1 MLLTVFFT
9 ISLRLHKSANFA
21 FIIFLICTK
30 RLFIKYKIS
39 ILNKYN
45 YLLIKWL
52 IIVISLFTL
61 TISKAQ
67 VISYIKIKK
76 IKADT
81 QVIIFDTVP
90 TSPIGF
96 RVYNSNGEL
105 LKINEYEVNFIK
117 STIQLKIKSDSI
129 VLNYYPLSSQ
139 FNQKIFHKDKRLI
152 LKDNGLGQPQNN
164 FYYKE
169 SDKNSLITDEL
180 IKRGSISRGISIG
193 NNQNASVTSSMNLQL
208 SGKLGNDFEI
218 LAALTDKQIPFQPS
232 GNTQQ
237 INDFDKIYVQI
248 FNKQNQIILG
258 DYDLV
263 NRDNTFMQMSRKA
276 QGIQYAFKNKD
287 DSFRFHTSNS
297 VSKGKYNRIL
307 FNGKEGIQGPYK
319 LSGANNE
326 PFIVIIAG
334 TERIYIDGK
343 LLIRGESNDYII
355 DYNTAELIFTAK
367 NPITKDKRITAEFEY
382 SDKNYA
388 RFLTF
393 NKVDYSSAK
402 SAIQLQ
408 IFNEF
413 DAKNQTLQQS
423 LTDEEKKT
431 LSLSGDDEWKAI
443 VPFIQYDSS
452 FNSNSIY
459 YQLKDTVVNNILY
472 DSVFVYS
479 TDTSAH
485 YRLGFSYVGKGNG
498 NYIQTAG
505 NANGRVYKW
514 VAPINGIKQGDFE
527 PIRKL
532 IAPIKKTLIAGSYNK
547 KISPKNNLNIEFALS
562 DYDKNLFS
570 KLDDNNNQGLGI
582 KTSILQAFHKNDSSK
597 NQFFIKPYF
606 QLITKYFQA
615 PERFRPVEFSRDW
628 NYNNIVQNSE
638 MMGGIESR
646 YIYGKWLN
654 TAIGGDIIQSKKT
667 FEGLKEYATVLFTP
681 KTWFIQH
688 NLSYLKT
695 NQETK
700 KTTFIRYQSKNEKY
714 YRKIKTGAIIETE
727 KNLWKEKANDSLLSS
742 SFSYY
747 KWDGYIGNI
756 DTANIWWL
764 VKYGERN
771 DFAPKINQLKQIYK
785 SQESSIEGRLP
796 FKKHFQGNIT
806 LTYRQLKSFYDTIKP
821 QDNNLTSRT
830 DILLR
835 FAKNSISISTTHE
848 SNAGLEQK
856 LSYTYIEVPAGQGVY
871 TWIDYNQNGIKELNE
886 FEVAQFQDQSTYIRV
901 TSSTLDY
908 IKVYGSR
915 LSQIIQLRP
924 ELAIE
929 NRKGLKKLIAAL
941 SNQLAFQQDI
951 KTQSS
956 DILNRLLPINT
967 NDSQQLTLN
976 HVIRNTF
983 SINKNN
989 NTWGIDYIIQ
999 KSSNA
1004 QLLISGIDNRT
1015 LQNHT
1020 FSLRVNPNQILTIFL
1035 SPTFGKKTYTS
1046 EYFSNKNYNIE
1057 NQGAELNF
1065 QYQPNQNFRI
1075 TPFMKFNKKHN
1086 ITNHNEAKMQTFG
1099 VEMRKNIKT
1108 DHFFSLKVDIVKNIY
1123 NGSLNSSLSYEMLE
1137 GLQPGWNQVY
1147 TLQAQRN
1154 ISSTLQMIISY
1165 QGRASETS
1173 KMIHSGNIEMRAWF

>member
-1 MLLTVFFT
+1 M
-9 ISLRLHKSANFA
+9 
-21 FIIFLICTK
+21 FLKI
-30 RLFIKYKIS
+30 KIS
-39 ILNKYN
+39 RLLFYK
-45 YLLIKWL
+45 YLLYKCL
-52 IIVISLFTL
+52 IVVISLFTSGNCNSQ
-61 TISKAQ
+61 TTTYFKTK
-67 VISYIKIKK
+67 V

-81 QVIIFDTVP
+81 QIIVFDTIP
-90 TSPIGF
+90 TSPLGF
-96 RVYNSNGEL
+96 SVYKSNGEL

-117 STIQLKIKSDSI
+117 SAIRLKINSDSI
-129 VLNYYPLSSQ
+129 VLKYYPLSSQ
-139 FNQKIFHKDKRLI
+139 LKQTIFHKDKRII
-152 LKDNGLGQPQNN
+152 LKDSTSIQTQQN
-164 FYYKE
+164 FFYKE
-169 SDKNSLITDEL
+169 QNENLFKTDEL

-218 LAALTDKQIPFQPS
+218 VAALTDNQIPFQPS

-248 FNKQNQIILG
+248 FNKQNLVILG

-263 NRDNTFMQMSRKA
+263 NRDNTFMQLSRKA
-276 QGIQYAFKNKD
+276 QGIQYTYKNKD
-287 DSFRFHTSNS
+287 DSFHFQTSNS

-343 LLIRGESNDYII
+343 LLIRGESNDYVI
-355 DYNTAELIFTAK
+355 DYNTAELTFTAK

-382 SDKNYA
+382 TDKNYA

-393 NKVDYSSAK
+393 NKVDYQTNK
-402 SAIQLQ
+402 SAFQLQ

-423 LTDEEKKT
+423 LTNEEKRI
-431 LSLSGDDEWKAI
+431 LSLSGNNEWKAI
-443 VPFIQYDSS
+443 VPYIYYDSIL
-452 FNSNSIY
+452 NSNSIY
-459 YQLKDTVVNNILY
+459 YKLKDTVVNNVLY
-472 DSVFVYS
+472 DSIFIHS

-485 YRLGFSYVGKGNG
+485 YRLGFTYVGKGNG

-514 VAPINGIKQGDFE
+514 VAPENGIKQGDFE

-532 IAPIKKTLIAGSYNK
+532 IAPIKKTLIAGSYNQ
-547 KISPKNNLNIEFALS
+547 KISSKTNLNIELALS

-570 KLDDNNNQGLGI
+570 KLDDHHNQGVAV
-582 KTSILQAFHKNDSSK
+582 KTSLNQALHKNDSSK

-615 PERFRPVEFSRDW
+615 PERYRPIEFSRDW
-628 NYNNIVQNSE
+628 NYNNTVQNRE
-638 MMGGIESR
+638 IMGGIESR
-646 YIYGKWLN
+646 YIFRNRLN
-654 TAIGGDIIQSKKT
+654 TSVGGDMMQSEKV
-667 FEGLKEYATVLFTP
+667 FNGFKEYAIILFTP
-681 KTWFIQH
+681 KTWFFQH

-695 NQETK
+695 NQESK
-700 KTTFIRYQSKNEKY
+700 KTTFIRYQSKNEKFFG
-714 YRKIKTGAIIETE
+714 KIKAGATIEAE
-727 KNLWKEKANDSLLSS
+727 KNLWKEKANDSLLNS
-742 SFSYY
+742 SFSFY
-747 KWDGYIGNI
+747 KWHGYMGNN
-756 DTANIWWL
+756 DTANAWWL
-764 VKYGERN
+764 IKYGERN
-771 DFAPKINQLKQIYK
+771 DFAPILNKLMQTYK
-785 SQESSIEGRLP
+785 SQESSIEGHLP
-796 FKKHFQGNIT
+796 SKKHFQGNIT
-806 LTYRQLKSFYDTIKP
+806 LTYRQLQSYYDTIKP
-821 QDNNLTSRT
+821 KDNNLTSRT
-830 DILLR
+830 DLLLR
-835 FAKNSISISTTHE
+835 FAKNAISISTTHE

-886 FEVAQFQDQSTYIRV
+886 FEVAQFPDQSTYIRV

-908 IKVYGSR
+908 IKVFGSR
-915 LSQIIQLRP
+915 LSQIIQLKP

-929 NRKGLKKLIAAL
+929 NRKGLKKLVAAL
-941 SNQLAFQQDI
+941 SDQLAFQQDI

-956 DILNRLLPINT
+956 DILNRLLPIYT
-967 NDSQQLTLN
+967 NDSLQLSLN
-976 HVIRNTF
+976 YVIRNTF
-983 SINKNN
+983 SINKTN
-989 NTWGIDYIIQ
+989 NTWGIDYILQ
-999 KSSNA
+999 KSSNT
-1004 QLLISGIDNRT
+1004 QLLIYGTDKRA

-1020 FSLRVNPNQILTIFL
+1020 FSIRVNPNQVLTIFL
-1035 SPTFGKKTYTS
+1035 SPNFGKKIYVS
-1046 EYFSNKNYNIE
+1046 EYFSSKNFNIE
-1057 NQGAELNF
+1057 NQGAEFNL

-1086 ITNHNEAKMQTFG
+1086 ITDHNEAKMQTLG

-1108 DHFFSLKVDIVKNIY
+1108 DNFFTLKIDIVKNIY

-1147 TLQAQRN
+1147 TLQVQRN

>member
-1 MLLTVFFT
+1 MFFR
-9 ISLRLHKSANFA
+9 I
-21 FIIFLICTK
+21 
-30 RLFIKYKIS
+30 KIS
-39 ILNKYN
+39 TLSNYK
-45 YLLIKWL
+45 YLLYKCL
-52 IIVISLFTL
+52 IIIISLFTSSYCNSQTTTYL
-61 TISKAQ
+61 KTK
-67 VISYIKIKK
+67 VIKV
-76 IKADT
+76 DT
-81 QVIIFDTVP
+81 QVIVFDTIP
-90 TSPIGF
+90 TSPLGF
-96 RVYNSNGEL
+96 GVYNSNGEIL
-105 LKINEYEVNFIK
+105 DINQFKVNFLK
-117 STIQLKIKSDSI
+117 STIQLKIKSDSV
-129 VLNYYPLSSQ
+129 VLKYYPLSSHFSQ
-139 FNQKIFHKDKRLI
+139 TIIHKDKRFI
-152 LKDNGLGQPQNN
+152 LKDSVLNQPQQN

-169 SDKNSLITDEL
+169 LDINLLTTDEL

-193 NNQNASVTSSMNLQL
+193 NNQNASLTSSMNLQL

-218 LAALTDKQIPFQPS
+218 VAALTDNQIPFQPN

-263 NRDNTFMQMSRKA
+263 NRDNTFMYMSRKA
-276 QGIQYAFKNKD
+276 QGIQYAYKNKD
-287 DSFRFHTSNS
+287 DSFRFQTSNS

-307 FNGKEGIQGPYK
+307 FNGKEGVQGPYK

-355 DYNTAELIFTAK
+355 DYNTAELTFTAK
-367 NPITKDKRITAEFEY
+367 NPITKDKRIIAEFEY
-382 SDKNYA
+382 TDKNYA

-393 NKVDYSSAK
+393 NKVDYQTEK
-402 SAIQLQ
+402 SAVQLQ

-423 LTDEEKKT
+423 LTSEEKRI
-431 LSLSGDDEWKAI
+431 LSLSGNDEWKAV
-443 VPFIQYDSS
+443 VPYIYYDSIL
-452 FNSNSIY
+452 NSNSIY
-459 YQLKDTVVNNILY
+459 YQLKDTIVNNVLY
-472 DSVFVYS
+472 DSIFIYS

-485 YRLGFSYVGKGNG
+485 YRLGFTYVGKGNG

-514 VAPINGIKQGDFE
+514 VAPENGIKQGDFE

-532 IAPIKKTLIAGSYNK
+532 VAPIKKTLIAGSYNQ
-547 KISPKNNLNIEFALS
+547 KISGKTNLNIEFALS

-570 KLDDNNNQGLGI
+570 KLNDHNNQGVAL
-582 KTSILQAFHKNDSSK
+582 KTTLNQALHKNDSSK

-606 QLITKYFQA
+606 QFVTKYFQA
-615 PERFRPVEFSRDW
+615 PERYRPVEFSRDW
-628 NYNNIVQNSE
+628 NYNNTTQNRE
-638 MMGGIESR
+638 MMGGIESQ
-646 YIYGKWLN
+646 YVLGKIIN
-654 TAIGGDIIQSKKT
+654 TTIGSDLMQSENA
-667 FEGLKEYATVLFTP
+667 FNGLKEYANVLYTP
-681 KTWFIQH
+681 KTWNIQH

-695 NQETK
+695 NQQTI
-700 KTTFIRYQSKNEKY
+700 KTNFIRYQSQNEKY
-714 YRKIKTGAIIETE
+714 FGKMKAGATFETE
-727 KNLWKEKANDSLLSS
+727 KNLWKEKANDSLLNSS
-742 SFSYY
+742 YSFY
-747 KWDGYIGNI
+747 KWYGYIGNN
-756 DTANIWWL
+756 DTANAWWL
-764 VKYGERN
+764 IKYGERN
-771 DFAPKINQLKQIYK
+771 DFAPKINLLKQIYK
-785 SQESSIEGRLP
+785 SKESSIEGHLP
-796 FKKHFQGNIT
+796 LKKHFQGSLA
-806 LTYRQLKSFYDTIKP
+806 LTYRQLKSFDDTIKP
-821 QDNNLTSRT
+821 YDHNLTSRV
-830 DILLR
+830 DALLR
-835 FAKNSISISTTHE
+835 FAKNAISISTTHE

-856 LSYTYIEVPAGQGVY
+856 LSYTYIEVPAGQGLY

-886 FEVAQFQDQSTYIRV
+886 FEVAQFTDQSTYIRV

-929 NRKGLKKLIAAL
+929 NRKGLKKLVAAL

-956 DILNRLLPINT
+956 DIVSRLLPIYI
-967 NDSQQLTLN
+967 NDSLRLSLN
-976 HVIRNTF
+976 YVIRNTF

-989 NTWGIDYIIQ
+989 NTWGFDYIIQ

-1020 FSLRVNPNQILTIFL
+1020 FSLRVNPNQVLTIFF
-1035 SPTFGKKTYTS
+1035 SPSFGKKNYSS

-1057 NQGAELNF
+1057 NQGAELNI

-1086 ITNHNEAKMQTFG
+1086 IPDHNEAKMQTLG
-1099 VEMRKNIKT
+1099 IEMRKNIKT
-1108 DHFFSLKVDIVKNIY
+1108 DNFFTLKIDIIKNIY
-1123 NGSLNSSLSYEMLE
+1123 NGTLNSSLSYEMLE

-1147 TLQAQRN
+1147 TLQVQRN

-1173 KMIHSGNIEMRAWF
+1173 KMIHSGNVEMRAWF